1 MILVAE
7 RLSKVFLLALRY
19 ISAFFFISSNKPS
32 KILLFISQNY
42 VAMFSHERQSTSHI
56 LFVCLFFKQIPLIH
70 SSEPLSI
77 VTIES
82 IFSGSKITAA
92 LHFKVICLYE
102 DKLQNFTHQASG

>member
-1 MILVAE
+1 MIFVAE

-19 ISAFFFISSNKPS
+19 ISAFFLSPATNLQK
-32 KILLFISQNY
+32 Y
-42 VAMFSHERQSTSHI
+42 CFSYLRIMWQCFHMKDNPLVI
-56 LFVCLFFKQIPLIH
+56 FFLFVCFFKQIPLIH